1 MNKIINTEG
10 IKSFY
15 DYKIETMGTF
25 FFTSTALRLS
35 REYKSAI
42 WSKIDVMR
50 SFTFVTMS
58 AGGDTEAPELLLLL
72 LLLLVLV
79 LPAKV
84 MADVGNFPVVADA
97 DGDFATI
104 GGGITVGTVD
114 FLLTRGCRNLDVS

>member
-1 MNKIINTEG
+1 MINTEG

-58 AGGDTEAPELLLLL
+58 AGDDTEAPELLLLL
-72 LLLLVLV
+72 LLV

-84 MADVGNFPVVADA
+84 MADVGNFPVVAAA

-114 FLLTRGCRNLDVS
+114 FLLTRGCRKDDVS